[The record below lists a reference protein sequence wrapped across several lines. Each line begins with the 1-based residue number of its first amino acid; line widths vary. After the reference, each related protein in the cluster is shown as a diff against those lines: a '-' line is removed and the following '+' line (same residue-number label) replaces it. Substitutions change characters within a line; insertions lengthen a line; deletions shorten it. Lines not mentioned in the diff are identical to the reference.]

1 MELLKA
7 IYNSNA
13 IWILVIIGWSILFML
28 TATIVLKFS
37 NYMELLI
44 S

>member
-1 MELLKA
+1 MKLLKA

-13 IWILVIIGWSILFML
+13 IWVLVVIGWSIIFML

-37 NYMELLI
+37 NYIASLI